1 MVQSYVI
8 MYAFAIIRVYYSYN
22 DLRYASNRCLFFL
35 FTNYSS
41 LLMNKL
47 TFQIP
52 TILKLSLFFNLIKL
66 EDIDEVQIYN
76 YLYLFKYFFGKR
88 AYLSRV
94 KSFFNVGK

>member
-1 MVQSYVI
+1 MQVI
-8 MYAFAIIRVYYSYN
+8 DAY
-22 DLRYASNRCLFFL
+22 FFYL
-35 FTNYSS
+35 QVTRQ

-47 TFQIP
+47 FFQIP
-52 TILKLSLFFNLIKL
+52 TILQLSLFFNLIKL
-66 EDIDEVQIYN
+66 EDLDEVQIYN